1 MPALQQMFSLP
12 LAPGR
17 PGARGRARVGGGDLW
32 LKELSL
38 GLSAP
43 RAAAEFRSSASRS
56 YEPDLA
62 CQLTPWEQP
71 AAGFRVPAFS
81 QMPFFWG
88 GVLTCCPSSPKPPR
102 SRGGKIPQ
110 APCQSTGSERAG
122 RRWRSSPDFRTQPI
136 GRGAGF
142 PVPSDTCFS
151 LNDSH
156 DGLLNSL

>member
-81 QMPFFWG
+81 QMPFFFLGGG
-88 GVLTCCPSSPKPPR
+88 GV
-102 SRGGKIPQ
+102 
-110 APCQSTGSERAG
+110 A
-122 RRWRSSPDFRTQPI
+122 
-136 GRGAGF
+136 
-142 PVPSDTCFS
+142 
-151 LNDSH
+151 H
-156 DGLLNSL
+156 LLP